1 MFVNLYSFDPLCW
14 IVQNSKQNVT
24 LMFFSFTRQLKE
36 GLNLNLVIEKFDL
49 TLHFDIKTPKRASRD
64 PGAPLEKWLISPFG
78 TAW

>member
-1 MFVNLYSFDPLCW
+1 
-14 IVQNSKQNVT
+14 
-24 LMFFSFTRQLKE
+24 MFFSFTRQLKE
-36 GLNLNLVIEKFDL
+36 ALNLNLVIEKFDL